1 MTLDGGEMKD
11 GGPKSQTFAKEHMA
25 LGMYQHWRR
34 IWLAVAIALLAVTM
48 LFVGTSWL
56 EAAHKMIQMIGS
68 GLIGAAILGR
78 LWCTLY
84 IGGRKS
90 DTVVRTGPYSIMRNP
105 LYFFSAIGA
114 IGVGAQSGSIIV
126 ALVFGLLC
134 TLAFLI
140 VIRREEQ
147 FLSGQFGADYQD
159 YLSCVPRFFP
169 NFRLF
174 RDEALLSVLPKRL
187 YVTLMDGLVFFAALP
202 AFAGV
207 EYLQK
212 TGAVPVFLRLY

>member
-1 MTLDGGEMKD
+1 MTDS
-11 GGPKSQTFAKEHMA
+11 GPESQSFAKEHKA

-34 IWLAVAIALLAVTM
+34 IWLAVAIALLSGIL
-48 LFVGTSWL
+48 LFVGTSWQ
-56 EAAHKMIQMIGS
+56 EAAHEMIEAIGVV
-68 GLIGAAILGR
+68 LIGAAILGR

-90 DTVVRTGPYSIMRNP
+90 DMVVQTGPYSIMRNP

-114 IGVGAQSGSIIV
+114 AGVGAQSGSIIV

-140 VIRREEQ
+140 VIRREEG

-159 YLSCVPRFFP
+159 YLNSVPRFFP
-169 NFRLF
+169 NVRMF
-174 RDEALLSVLPKRL
+174 RDEATLSVLPQRL
-187 YVTLMDGLVFFAALP
+187 YVT
-202 AFAGV
+202 
-207 EYLQK
+207 
-212 TGAVPVFLRLY
+212 